1 MFKSGQSLADA
12 LKAMRLSFTN
22 AGIDTAALD
31 ARVLVGAACRLSD
44 GEMISQGERR
54 VGQMEVFRLERYT
67 ARRLAGEPVSR
78 ILGRREFWGM
88 DFTVT
93 PDTLDPRPDTET
105 LVEAALD
112 WGRDYSPPHT
122 PPQAGWEAKPGR
134 SLRILDLGTGTGCIL
149 ISLLKEFPDATG
161 IAVDISE
168 GALAVAAENAKRHG
182 VADRIEFR
190 TGSWFTPIKNGEMFD
205 LIVSNPPYI
214 AESEMESLGVE
225 VKNHDPRAALTDE
238 KDGLDAY
245 RAIYPQLAKYSNPHG
260 MAFFEMGYAQGVPM
274 ARLVEDAGATLERII
289 KDLAGHERVVAL
301 SLRNQTGIIRKS

>member
-1 MFKSGQSLADA
+1 MYKPGQTLADA
-12 LKAMRLSFTN
+12 LRAMRQSFMQAQIN
-22 AGIDTAALD
+22 TAALD

-44 GEMISQGERR
+44 EEMISRGDRR
-54 VGQMEVFRLERYT
+54 VGQMEAFRLERYT

-93 PDTLDPRPDTET
+93 SDTLDPRPDTET

-112 WGRDYSPPHT
+112 WARG
-122 PPQAGWEAKPGR
+122 QAGPI
-134 SLRILDLGTGTGCIL
+134 RILDLGTGTGCIP
-149 ISLLKEFPDATG
+149 IALLKESPTATAV
-161 IAVDISE
+161 AVDISE
-168 GALAVAAENAKRHG
+168 GALAVAAGNAGRHG

-190 TGSWFTPIKNGEMFD
+190 AGNWFDPIEEGEMFD

-214 AESEMESLGVE
+214 AESEMESLSVE
-225 VKNHDPRAALTDE
+225 VKNHDPRVALTDG

-245 RAIYPQLAKYSNPHG
+245 RAIYPQLPKYLNPHG
-260 MAFFEMGYAQGVPM
+260 MAFFEMGYAQGPAM
-274 ARLVEDAGATLERII
+274 ARLVGDAGATLERII